1 MIILIDE
8 DTTLDARS
16 LSRGLGTL
24 SNAPRCTRLT
34 CSRQSVSFV
43 FQSESLPEFF
53 DSLPIRVVGSLFRDK
68 VEKEKKEKD
77 TRRFSS
83 DRGK

>member
-43 FQSESLPEFF
+43 FQSGSLPELF
-53 DSLPIRVVGSLFRDK
+53 DSLPIRVVASLFRDK

>member
-43 FQSESLPEFF
+43 FQSGSLPEFF

>member
-43 FQSESLPEFF
+43 FQSESLSEFF
-53 DSLPIRVVGSLFRDK
+53 DSLPIRVVASLFRDK